1 MFQWLLNGRFQF
13 QDFTPNQLL
22 GAFVEGRISSV
33 DDIDCIGGLLKT
45 RLSILVIILIILLV
59 LLLFVFSKLMLLEG
73 LPQVYA
79 LENRVLCLRVKRA
92 TPGKKLLE
100 IIPLIPFFT
109 KLASIHRCYGVI
121 WLAFLV
127 EVALTFVGA

>member
-1 MFQWLLNGRFQF
+1 MNGRFQF

-45 RLSILVIILIILLV
+45 RLSILVIILIILLLV

-79 LENRVLCLRVKRA
+79 LENLVLYLRVKRA
-92 TPGKKLLE
+92 MPGKELLE
-100 IIPLIPFFT
+100 IILLIPFFA